1 MSMTHSVKDAK
12 DNLSEIIRLAESGKP
27 QIIKRHDTEVAVVVS
42 INDWKRSNGRRK
54 TLVQVLRSSPLV
66 GLDLD
71 FSREDDFPR
80 EIDLGE

>member
-1 MSMTHSVKDAK
+1 MNTSHSVKDAK
-12 DNLSEIIRLAESGKP
+12 DNLSELIRLAESGKP

-42 INDWKRSNGRRK
+42 INDWKRAKGKRP
-54 TLVQVLRSSPLV
+54 TLVEVLRNSPLV

-71 FSREDDFPR
+71 FSRQDDLPR

>member
-1 MSMTHSVKDAK
+1 MEMTHSVKDAK

-42 INDWKRSNGRRK
+42 INDWKRSKGKRA
-54 TLVQVLRSSPLV
+54 TLVEVLRNSPLV

-71 FSREDDFPR
+71 FSRQDDLPR

>member
-1 MSMTHSVKDAK
+1 MNTTYSVKDAK
-12 DNLSEIIRLAESGKP
+12 DNLSELIRLAESGKP

-42 INDWKRSNGRRK
+42 INDWKRAKGKRP
-54 TLVQVLRSSPLV
+54 TLVEVLRNSPLV

-71 FSREDDFPR
+71 FSRQDDLPR